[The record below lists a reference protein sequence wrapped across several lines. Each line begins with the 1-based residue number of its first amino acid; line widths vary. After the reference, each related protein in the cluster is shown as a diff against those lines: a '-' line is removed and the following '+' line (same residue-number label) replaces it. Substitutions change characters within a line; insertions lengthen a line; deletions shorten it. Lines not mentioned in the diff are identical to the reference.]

1 MIGRD
6 VLQFRDLQELCRPG
20 EKPRLATVQKWADD
34 RGIRY
39 QFDGDGGI
47 WTTLSALEA
56 AVGVAVAAAGAQP
69 YDPAALFG
77 EAR

>member
-6 VLQFRDLQELCRPG
+6 VLQFQDLQELCRPG
-20 EKPRLATVQKWADD
+20 EKPRLATVQKWADE

-39 QFDGDGGI
+39 QFDGHGGI

-56 AVGVAVAAAGAQP
+56 ALGVAAANDGAP
-69 YDPAALFG
+69 YDPATLFG
-77 EAR
+77 DAR